1 MTIRNKPYVDP
12 SVKYVLKTS
21 APLTSDN
28 HYPISTIWIDQT
40 NDKLYQLT
48 NIVLDVATWIDIS
61 GSGGSGTSISVTY
74 STSAT
79 TNLLDAD
86 LNKILLIESAV
97 LTNINLPEAIVGSI
111 GKWIQIYKMGIG
123 NLIINANGTN
133 VIEDSAAGGNTSNT
147 VAAQTYANISLFIAR
162 TGIWKYQGAP
172 LGSWS
177 TT

>member
-28 HYPISTIWIDQT
+28 NYSISTIWIDQT
-40 NDKLYQLT
+40 NDDIYELT

-61 GSGGSGTSISVTY
+61 GGGSSSISVTY

-79 TNLLDAD
+79 TNLSDSD